1 MQANLTFSVQ
11 STWLPGDA
19 LTSDISQSNMS
30 TKGEKAEVKKKK
42 EKKEEEVMSAMDN
55 VQPGDSISNIDSFSN
70 FSRRW

>member
-1 MQANLTFSVQ
+1 MRANLTFSVQ

-19 LTSDISQSNMS
+19 LTSDISQGNMS
-30 TKGEKAEVKKKK
+30 TKDEKAEVKKKK
-42 EKKEEEVMSAMDN
+42 KKEEVMSAMDN

>member
-19 LTSDISQSNMS
+19 LTSDISQGNMS
-30 TKGEKAEVKKKK
+30 TKDEKAEVKKKK
-42 EKKEEEVMSAMDN
+42 KKEEEVMSAMDN

>member
-1 MQANLTFSVQ
+1 MQTNLTFSVQ

-30 TKGEKAEVKKKK
+30 TKDEKAEVEKKK
-42 EKKEEEVMSAMDN
+42 KKEEEVMSAVDN

>member
-19 LTSDISQSNMS
+19 LTSDVSHSKMS
-30 TKGEKAEVKKKK
+30 TKDEKAEVKKKK
-42 EKKEEEVMSAMDN
+42 KKEEEVMSAMDN

-70 FSRRW
+70 LSRML

>member
-19 LTSDISQSNMS
+19 LTSDISQGNMG
-30 TKGEKAEVKKKK
+30 TKDEKAEVKKKK
-42 EKKEEEVMSAMDN
+42 KKEEVMSAMDN

>member
-30 TKGEKAEVKKKK
+30 TKDEKAEVEKKK
-42 EKKEEEVMSAMDN
+42 KKEEEVMSAMDN

>member
-19 LTSDISQSNMS
+19 LTSDISQGNMS
-30 TKGEKAEVKKKK
+30 TKDEKAEVKKK
-42 EKKEEEVMSAMDN
+42 EEEEVMSAMDN

>member
-30 TKGEKAEVKKKK
+30 TKDEKAEVKKEK
-42 EKKEEEVMSAMDN
+42 KKEEEVMSAMDN